1 LLEKSKKI
9 YVFCPKLPNYDLQIK
24 RIPIPPPIDLPLAI
38 CYFVSPI
45 LDLRKKKNALL
56 KRREEDPME
65 RKIQLSVIL
74 TNAPGE
80 LSKLCDVL
88 KAANVNILA
97 MSIQNAKDS
106 VKELYNMREKTG
118 RRIALAESYRGILK
132 DSSDYS
138 LIRLLVDHPVEAEK
152 TLLNANHLVDTEP
165 ILVFK
170 LVNQP
175 GMLGRVA
182 KRFGEANINIDYIYG
197 SAMEDAKESI
207 FIAHI
212 AETDLDG
219 AKTLLSDL

>member
-1 LLEKSKKI
+1 M
-9 YVFCPKLPNYDLQIK
+9 FN
-24 RIPIPPPIDLPLAI
+24 
-38 CYFVSPI
+38 
-45 LDLRKKKNALL
+45 L
-56 KRREEDPME
+56 KRGEDGSMDK
-65 RKIQLSVIL
+65 KIQLSVIL

-88 KAANVNILA
+88 KASSVNILA

-138 LIRLLVDHPVEAEK
+138 LIRLLVDKPTEAEK
-152 TLLNANHLVDTEP
+152 VLIKADHLVEKEQV
-165 ILVFK
+165 LVFR

-175 GMLGRVA
+175 GILGQVA
-182 KRFGEANINIDYIYG
+182 KRLGEANVNIDYIYG

-207 FIAHI
+207 FVVHI
-212 AETDLDG
+212 AETDFDRVKHSLN
-219 AKTLLSDL
+219 DL

>member
-1 LLEKSKKI
+1 MEKRT
-9 YVFCPKLPNYDLQIK
+9 QI
-24 RIPIPPPIDLPLAI
+24 
-38 CYFVSPI
+38 
-45 LDLRKKKNALL
+45 
-56 KRREEDPME
+56 
-65 RKIQLSVIL
+65 SVIL

-88 KAANVNILA
+88 RAANVNILA

-138 LIRLLVDHPVEAEK
+138 LIRLLVDKPSEVEK
-152 TLLNANHLVDTEP
+152 VLLDANHLVDAEP

-175 GMLGRVA
+175 GMLGRVV
-182 KRFGEANINIDYIYG
+182 KRFGEAKVNIDYVYG
-197 SAMEDAKESI
+197 SAMEDSKESI
-207 FIAHI
+207 FVLHI
-212 AETDLDG
+212 AENDFAKVEKSLKDL
-219 AKTLLSDL
+219 

>member
-1 LLEKSKKI
+1 
-9 YVFCPKLPNYDLQIK
+9 
-24 RIPIPPPIDLPLAI
+24 
-38 CYFVSPI
+38 
-45 LDLRKKKNALL
+45 
-56 KRREEDPME
+56 ME
-65 RKIQLSVIL
+65 RKTQLSVIL

-88 KAANVNILA
+88 KAGNINILA

-138 LIRLLVDHPVEAEK
+138 LIRLLVDKATEAEK
-152 TLLNANHLVDTEP
+152 ALAQANHLIDKDQV
-165 ILVFK
+165 LVFR

-182 KRFGEANINIDYIYG
+182 KKFGEANVNIDYIYG
-197 SAMEDAKESI
+197 SAMEDSKESI
-207 FIAHI
+207 FVVHI
-212 AETDLDG
+212 AESDFGRIKEALKDL
-219 AKTLLSDL
+219 

>member
-1 LLEKSKKI
+1 MEKRT
-9 YVFCPKLPNYDLQIK
+9 QI
-24 RIPIPPPIDLPLAI
+24 
-38 CYFVSPI
+38 
-45 LDLRKKKNALL
+45 
-56 KRREEDPME
+56 
-65 RKIQLSVIL
+65 SVIL

-88 KAANVNILA
+88 REANVNILA

-138 LIRLLVDHPVEAEK
+138 LIRLLVDKPSEVEK
-152 TLLNANHLVDTEP
+152 VLLDANHLVDAEP

-175 GMLGRVA
+175 GMLGRVV
-182 KRFGEANINIDYIYG
+182 KRFGEAKVNIDYVYG
-197 SAMEDAKESI
+197 SAMEDSKESI
-207 FIAHI
+207 FVLHI
-212 AETDLDG
+212 AENDFAKVEKSLKDL
-219 AKTLLSDL
+219 

>member
-1 LLEKSKKI
+1 MEK
-9 YVFCPKLPNYDLQIK
+9 
-24 RIPIPPPIDLPLAI
+24 
-38 CYFVSPI
+38 
-45 LDLRKKKNALL
+45 
-56 KRREEDPME
+56 
-65 RKIQLSVIL
+65 KIQLSVIL

-88 KAANVNILA
+88 KAENINILA

-138 LIRLLVDHPVEAEK
+138 LIRLLVDNSKEGEK
-152 TLLNANHLVDTEP
+152 ALVKAKYLLDKDHV
-165 ILVFK
+165 LVFK

-175 GMLGRVA
+175 GMLGKVA
-182 KRFGEANINIDYIYG
+182 KRIGEVHVNIDYIYG

-207 FIAHI
+207 FVVHI
-212 AETDLDG
+212 AETDFDKVKDSL
-219 AKTLLSDL
+219 KDL